1 MSYSILIKPEAERD
15 LQNAYLFYEE
25 QRVGLGVEFLFATEV
40 EMNRIQRNP
49 LLFQKKHHEI
59 RRAFTNRF
67 PFGVFFFIDNSV
79 IVVLAIVHTKMD
91 ESAWKSRQ
99 AI

>member
-25 QRVGLGVEFLFATEV
+25 QRIGLGLEFLFASEV
-40 EMNRIQRNP
+40 EINRIQRNP
-49 LLFQKKHHEI
+49 LHFQKKHREI
-59 RRAFTNRF
+59 RRAFTARF

-79 IVVLAIVHTKMD
+79 IVILGVIHAKMD
-91 ESAWKSRQ
+91 ESTWQSRQ